1 MATAALPDPLP
12 IRPRGPIDA
21 RLRPPGS
28 RSITNRALIAAGLA
42 DGRSRLRGVTASDDT
57 EAMREGLRALGV
69 PIRDDETARD
79 TWALKGVGGALR
91 APDAPLDVRLS
102 GTTARFL
109 TAIASLADGPV
120 TIDGRGHMRKR
131 PIGELV
137 DAMAALG
144 APCEILGEN
153 RCPPLRVAGG
163 GLPGGSAT
171 IDARRSGQFVSGLL
185 LAAPFAKNDVE
196 LRFVDDIL
204 VSRSFVDLTLDV
216 MCAFGAEVDWRE
228 GGRALYVRAGVRY
241 EGREYAVEPDA
252 QSAVYPFVAA
262 AISGGRIVVDGLP
275 AHSEQTDLGVLGVL
289 EAMGCTVERLPD
301 AIALRGPDA
310 AHGLRGVE
318 ADMNAFPDAVLAVAV
333 AALFAD
339 GPTTI
344 RNVPHLRVKETD
356 RMAALEA
363 ELTRLGAAVETGD
376 DWLRITP
383 GPLRP
388 ASIRTY
394 DDHRMAM
401 SFALAGLRAPGIVIE
416 DPGCVAKTWPDFF
429 AVLDRW

>member
-1 MATAALPDPLP
+1 MAHPALPDPLP
-12 IRPRGPIDA
+12 IAPRAPIDA

-28 RSITNRALIAAGLA
+28 RSITNRALVAAGLA
-42 DGRSRLRGVTASDDT
+42 EGRSRLIGVTPSDDT
-57 EAMREGLRALGV
+57 EAMRECLKGLGV

-91 APDAPLDVRLS
+91 APYASLDVRLS
-102 GTTARFL
+102 GTTARFV
-109 TAIASLADGPV
+109 TAIACLADGPV
-120 TIDGRGHMRKR
+120 PIDGRGHMRKR

-163 GLPGGSAT
+163 GLPGGEAR

-185 LAAPFAKNDVE
+185 LAAPFAAQDVT
-196 LRFVDDIL
+196 LRFVDDVL
-204 VSRSFVDLTLDV
+204 VSRSFVDLTLEV
-216 MCAFGAEVDWRE
+216 MTAFGAEAEWRE
-228 GGRALYVRAGVRY
+228 DGTALFVRSGTGYR
-241 EGREYAVEPDA
+241 GREYAVEPDA
-252 QSAVYPFVAA
+252 QSAVYPLVAA
-262 AISGGRIVVDGLP
+262 ALTGGRAIVDGIP
-275 AHSEQTDLGVLGVL
+275 ARSEQTDLGVLGVL
-289 EAMGCTVERLPD
+289 AEMGCTVVRHPD
-301 AIALRGPDA
+301 AVELRGPEG
-310 AHGLRGVE
+310 GLRGVDV
-318 ADMNAFPDAVLAVAV
+318 DMNAFPDAVLAVAV

-363 ELTRLGAAVETGD
+363 ELTRVGARVETGD

-383 GPLRP
+383 GALRP
-388 ASIRTY
+388 ARVHTY

-401 SFALAGLRAPGIVIE
+401 SFALAGLRAPGIEIE
-416 DPGCVAKTWPDFF
+416 DPACVAKTWPDFF
-429 AVLDRW
+429 EALDRW